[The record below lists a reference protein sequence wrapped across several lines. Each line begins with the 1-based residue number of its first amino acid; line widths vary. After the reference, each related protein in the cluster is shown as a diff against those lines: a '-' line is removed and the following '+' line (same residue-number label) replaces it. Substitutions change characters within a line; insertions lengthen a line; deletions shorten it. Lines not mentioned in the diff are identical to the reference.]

1 MTISEQLVEAKQAI
15 GTARRLLAHPTPDS
29 LWEAA
34 QQLEQAVARMRMM
47 AASLGQPEEARNAA
61 SLPNQFPID
70 EFQTFRKEVRM
81 IGALLGQLGGYF
93 AARSAATYSS
103 NGQFDLLAI
112 SREPRELLRA

>member
-15 GTARRLLAHPTPDS
+15 GAARRLLAHPTPDS

-47 AASLGQPEEARNAA
+47 AASLGQAGEARNSA
-61 SLPNQFPID
+61 SLPDQFPID
-70 EFQTFRKEVRM
+70 EFQTFRKDVHM
-81 IGALLGQLGGYF
+81 TGALLGQLGGYF
-93 AARSAATYSS
+93 AARSAALTPRMASS
-103 NGQFDLLAI
+103 TCWRF